1 MALNAHFTITES
13 NRALLRKGID
23 ELPGQPPGHKSP
35 FGCFG
40 LEFVAVIANLGFAVF
55 LTVGFMAAIG
65 LQIGMNPVNPNAVRL
80 CAGFFLWSLVL
91 ISCVTSR
98 RA

>member
-1 MALNAHFTITES
+1 MAPNAHFTITEF
-13 NRALLRKGID
+13 NRPRLREGID

-40 LEFVAVIANLGFAVF
+40 LEFLAVIAKLGFAVF
-55 LTVGFMAAIG
+55 LSVGFVAAIG
-65 LQIGMNPVNPNAVRL
+65 LQSGMNPVNRNAVRL
-80 CAGFFLWSLVL
+80 CAGFFLWSLIL

>member
-1 MALNAHFTITES
+1 MALNAHFTIMES
-13 NRALLRKGID
+13 NRALLREGID
-23 ELPGQPPGHKSP
+23 ELPGQPPGHKRL

-40 LEFVAVIANLGFAVF
+40 LEFLAVIAKLGYAVF
-55 LTVGFMAAIG
+55 LTVGFVAAIG
-65 LQIGMNPVNPNAVRL
+65 LQSGMNPVNPNAVRL

-91 ISCVTSR
+91 VSCATSR

>member
-1 MALNAHFTITES
+1 MALNANFTITES
-13 NRALLRKGID
+13 NPALLREGID

-40 LEFVAVIANLGFAVF
+40 LEFLAMIANLGFAVF
-55 LTVGFMAAIG
+55 LTVGFAAGSG
-65 LQIGMNPVNPNAVRL
+65 LTSGMSLTNPIAVRL
-80 CAGFFLWSLVL
+80 GAGFFVWSLAL
-91 ISCVTSR
+91 ISSVTSR